1 MNIIDND
8 LLSMQEARI
17 IAENSK
23 EVQKILKNFS
33 QEQLDKVVSS
43 IEKKL
48 KENIKDIAFE
58 LYEEIDCGVKEDKVI
73 KLNLLLENV
82 IEKIKNMRCVGM
94 ISQRDN
100 ISNIGVPIGVIV
112 AFCSESNPISTLIYK
127 VLIAVKSGNSIIFN
141 LQKNSKKTM
150 IKTLDL
156 IIEATKEAGY
166 PDGAISYLSRI
177 SLNGTKELIN
187 HKCVDLILNTGVEE
201 ILPEVYKS
209 GKTLVY
215 GRTGNTP
222 VFIEKTADIKKAVL
236 DIVISKTFDN
246 GVMPGAEQA
255 VVVDKTILNE
265 VVKEFE
271 LNGAYFLNEIESEK
285 IKNLIFDLKG
295 GFKKIYIGKDAQFLA
310 QRGGITV
317 PKNTKILIS
326 KERYVTLDNPFSKE
340 KLCPVLSFYVEEN
353 WMSACEKCIELL
365 LNEKQG
371 HTLVIHSK
379 DENIIREFSLKKPV
393 GRVLV
398 NTSGS
403 FGSMG
408 GTTEL
413 FPSMTL
419 GCGVIGQGMTS
430 DNVSPMNLIYIR
442 KVGYEIKSS
451 EALLEKYKEKKDKE
465 SEILKRLEKI
475 LRDILGQ
482 GV

>member
-23 EVQKILKNFS
+23 EVQKVLKTFS
-33 QEQLDKVVSS
+33 QEQLDEVISS

-48 KENIKDIAFE
+48 KENIKDIALQ
-58 LYEEIDCGVKEDKVI
+58 LYEEVDFGVKEDKVI

-82 IEKIKNMRCVGM
+82 IEKIKNMKCVGV
-94 ISQRDN
+94 ISQDNN
-100 ISNIGVPIGVIV
+100 ISNIGVPVGVIV

-127 VLIAVKSGNSIIFN
+127 VLIAIKSGNSIIVN

-156 IIEATKEAGY
+156 IIKAAEEVGY
-166 PDGAISYLSRI
+166 PKGAISYLSRI
-177 SLNGTKELIN
+177 SLNGTKELLN
-187 HKCVDLILNTGVEE
+187 HNGVDLILNTGVEE
-201 ILPEVYKS
+201 ILPEIYKS

-222 VFIEKTADIKKAVL
+222 VFIEKTADIKKSVL

-255 VVVDKTILNE
+255 VVVDKVILND
-265 VVKEFE
+265 VIKEFE

-285 IKNLIFDLKG
+285 IKSLIFDSKG
-295 GFKKIYIGKDAQFLA
+295 EFKKIYIGKDVQFLA
-310 QRGGITV
+310 QRVGITI
-317 PKNTKILIS
+317 PKDVKILVS
-326 KERYVTLDNPFSKE
+326 KERYVSLDNPLSKE
-340 KLCPVLSFYVEEN
+340 KLCPILSFYVEDD
-353 WMSACEKCIELL
+353 WMTACEKCIELL

-379 DENIIREFSLKKPV
+379 DENIIKEFSLKKPV

-419 GCGVIGQGMTS
+419 GCGVIGKGMTS

-442 KVGYEIKSS
+442 KVGYEVKSS
-451 EALLEKYKEKKDKE
+451 EALLEKYRDKKDKE
-465 SEILKRLEKI
+465 LEILKKLEKI
-475 LRDILGQ
+475 LRDILA
-482 GV
+482 